1 MRIAKT
7 NTIPKRPANKL
18 FTVDNTFHDTNQIGQ
33 AREQKLRPKE
43 NIWMLTDWTLG
54 GGEVFEHYKINLWIR
69 FNKIGEI
76 FPSITRVLSIFLTTA
91 DTSPIVE
98 RISRPFPDSNLMTSM
113 KNSKLYFERN
123 CLNSTGDDLNSENN

>member
-7 NTIPKRPANKL
+7 NTIPKRPTNKL
-18 FTVDNTFHDTNQIGQ
+18 FTVGNTFHDTNQIVQ

-91 DTSPIVE
+91 DTSPIV
-98 RISRPFPDSNLMTSM
+98 
-113 KNSKLYFERN
+113 KNSELYFERN